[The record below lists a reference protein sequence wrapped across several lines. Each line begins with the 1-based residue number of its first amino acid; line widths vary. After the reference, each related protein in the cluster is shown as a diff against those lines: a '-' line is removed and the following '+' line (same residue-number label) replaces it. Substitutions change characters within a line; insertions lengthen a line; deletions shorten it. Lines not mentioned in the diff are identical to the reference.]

1 MTTSSVGASRAATT
15 SAESLGAPT
24 AQSGATTFD
33 PQSFMRLL
41 IAQIQH
47 QDPLQPMD
55 TTQMTQQLTQ
65 LTQVERLVS
74 IDGQLQSLSI
84 ATASVAN
91 AQASDLVGRHVEA
104 DTSHVMLT
112 DGAPADGAFHL
123 PRAAA
128 HTSVEIRDA
137 HGQIVRTMEVPNT
150 VAGEN
155 TFTWDGHNDSGTRCP
170 AGSYSITVHAT
181 DAAGNAVD
189 ATTRLS
195 GTVSSITYEN
205 GYPELTI
212 DGVHVMLGD
221 VRSVG
226 GSGTSSTST
235 ASGTSAGTTAA
246 SLSTAAALP
255 IAGGAAG
262 ALGAALP

>member
-24 AQSGATTFD
+24 AQSGSTTFD
-33 PQSFMRLL
+33 SQSFMRLL

-91 AQASDLVGRHVEA
+91 AQASDLVGRTVEA

-112 DGAPADGAFHL
+112 DGAPGEGAFHL

-137 HGQIVRTMEVPNT
+137 HGQVVRTIDAGAQA
-150 VAGEN
+150 AGEA
-155 TFTWDGHNDSGTRCP
+155 TFTWDGHNDSGERCP
-170 AGSYSITVHAT
+170 AGSYSIAVHAT

-226 GSGTSSTST
+226 GPG
-235 ASGTSAGTTAA
+235 SATTGTAA
-246 SLSTAAALP
+246 GASATGSAPLSAAALP
-255 IAGGAAG
+255 VVGGAAG
-262 ALGAALP
+262 ALRAALP